1 MAVLDKRPPTHGR
14 TFSTD
19 GSAASRPF
27 QVNQT
32 TSGSQA
38 SPSVQTEATP
48 AQSNPGDSGTQA
60 VATSGKS
67 QDPDDVGYTKREDG
81 TVVSGAGYVTQANL
95 YTKAESGVARE
106 FSNGPSEELV
116 KKLRAKS
123 NKKRERVPAKGD
135 MNAPM
140 YDSDMVQVSP

>member
-1 MAVLDKRPPTHGR
+1 MPYSQICRAVVSIGLAFALVGC
-14 TFSTD
+14 
-19 GSAASRPF
+19 
-27 QVNQT
+27 
-32 TSGSQA
+32 SGGDSEPGKPVSQA

-116 KKLRAKS
+116 KKLR
-123 NKKRERVPAKGD
+123 
-135 MNAPM
+135 
-140 YDSDMVQVSP
+140 